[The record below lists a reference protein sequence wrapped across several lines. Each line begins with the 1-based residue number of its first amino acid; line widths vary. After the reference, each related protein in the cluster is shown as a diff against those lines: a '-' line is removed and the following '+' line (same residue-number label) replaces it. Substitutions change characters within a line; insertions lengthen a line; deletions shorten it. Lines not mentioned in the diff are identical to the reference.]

1 MVCCVLQR
9 SDRVRFT
16 KAILEPE
23 SEGSQYVTYFSKLT
37 VMNGS
42 TMDQGIYTC
51 NVTTGASQHET
62 VQKNVILV
70 GKCLFSLL
78 LLFVHLLLLCIRKLL
93 FHELCAFFDSLL
105 VYLSVRSVCLSVCLS
120 IHELVNN
127 YDLRFLSLPFKIKF
141 FYTIM
146 YLQISRR
153 TAMIVNYDRVQS
165 DQMIFFQIKTF

>member
-78 LLFVHLLLLCIRKLL
+78 VLFVHLLLLCIRKLL

-105 VYLSVRSVCLSVCLS
+105 VYLSVRSVCLSVCSVCLS
-120 IHELVNN
+120 VC
-127 YDLRFLSLPFKIKF
+127 LSV
-141 FYTIM
+141 YT
-146 YLQISRR
+146 
-153 TAMIVNYDRVQS
+153 
-165 DQMIFFQIKTF
+165 

>member
-1 MVCCVLQR
+1 MMCCVLQR

-78 LLFVHLLLLCIRKLL
+78 LLFVHLLLLCTRKLL

-105 VYLSVRSVCLSVCLS
+105 VYLSVRSICLS

>member
-70 GKCLFSLL
+70 GKCLFSLCYY
-78 LLFVHLLLLCIRKLL
+78 LFIFFYCVLGNFFSMNYVHFLT
-93 FHELCAFFDSLL
+93 
-105 VYLSVRSVCLSVCLS
+105 VYWYICLSGLSVCLYMN
-120 IHELVNN
+120 L
-127 YDLRFLSLPFKIKF
+127 
-141 FYTIM
+141 
-146 YLQISRR
+146 
-153 TAMIVNYDRVQS
+153 
-165 DQMIFFQIKTF
+165 